1 MRFSNLFFNNSHFE
15 RDNSKLDLVGLMQKA
30 CLFHQDSSG
39 IYSMLTLGLKLER
52 CITTQVER
60 EMDALGFSQVRL
72 SLLQDR
78 QLWSATNRIESYG
91 DELFTLK
98 NRKGQAFCLSAT
110 AEESITS
117 LYADYYN
124 RQRASMHVY
133 QVGNKYRDEMRARA
147 GLIRGKE
154 FVMKD
159 GYSFASDKEALL
171 MTYEQVKEAYLRI
184 FNYFSLNVQVKTTDN
199 AQMGGSFSEEFLVKS
214 ANADSD
220 DGWLEVGHIFM
231 LGDTY
236 SKAFKLK
243 DHKNEH
249 VHMACYGIGISRL
262 LMAILEKHRDAY
274 GFHGSRNFHTYDC
287 VISALDMQRNREV
300 AARAE
305 FLYAELRQRGVD
317 VLLDDRDISAGKK
330 LSDAEMLGARARVV
344 VSQQALDKGCLEWM
358 DRKSMTKCELL
369 FDGASAH
376 MSLNVDQVLD
386 MLRGA

>member
-39 IYSMLTLGLKLER
+39 IYSMLTLGLKMER

-60 EMDALGFSQVRL
+60 EMDDLGFSQVRL

-124 RQRASMHVY
+124 RQRACMNVY

-159 GYSFASDKEALL
+159 GYSFASDKETLL
-171 MTYEQVKEAYLRI
+171 MTYGQVKEAYLRI
-184 FNYFSLNVQVKTTDN
+184 FNYFSLKVQVKTTDN
-199 AQMGGSFSEEFLVKS
+199 AQMGGSFSEEFLVQS

-243 DHKNEH
+243 DHKNEY

-262 LMAILEKHRDAY
+262 LMAILEKHRDVY

-287 VISALDMQRNREV
+287 VISALDMQRNHEV

-305 FLYAELRQRGVD
+305 SLYTELRQHGVD

-344 VSQQALDKGCLEWM
+344 VSQQALDKGCLEWL
-358 DRKSMTKCELL
+358 DRKNMIKRELQ
-369 FDGASAH
+369 FDGTSALR
-376 MSLNVDQVLD
+376 SLHVAQVLD